1 MKDESLAIIGS
12 TIGTIIVST
21 IAIGTLIVLQHDSM
35 RGDARDQIGAL
46 RTDMNSQFEAVRSD
60 TDSRFA
66 ALRSDTDRQIDTL
79 RGDTGGRFGALRSD
93 MNSQFEAVRGDMR
106 EIRVDLGDVRE
117 RVARIEVILGGSVSD
132 PEPAAN

>member
-79 RGDTGGRFGALRSD
+79 RGDMNSRFGALRSD
-93 MNSQFEAVRGDMR
+93 MNSQFEAVRSDIR
-106 EIRVDLGDVRE
+106 EIRGDIGDLSE
-117 RVARIEVILGGSVSD
+117 RVARIEVIIGGPVNE
-132 PEPAAN
+132 PEPALN

>member
-1 MKDESLAIIGS
+1 MKDEPVVIIGSIIGS
-12 TIGTIIVST
+12 TVVST
-21 IAIGTLIVLQHDSM
+21 IAIGTLIVLQHGAM
-35 RGDARDQIGAL
+35 RSDVRDQIGAL
-46 RTDMNSQFEAVRSD
+46 RGDTNSRFEALRGD
-60 TDSRFA
+60 TDSRFE
-66 ALRSDTDRQIDTL
+66 ALR
-79 RGDTGGRFGALRSD
+79 GD

>member
-1 MKDESLAIIGS
+1 MSGLSGRKMKDESLAIIGS
-12 TIGTIIVST
+12 VMGSVIVST

-35 RGDARDQIGAL
+35 RGDVRDQIGAL

-79 RGDTGGRFGALRSD
+79 RSD
-93 MNSQFEAVRGDMR
+93 MNSQFEAVRSDIR
-106 EIRVDLGDVRE
+106 EIRGDIGDLSE
-117 RVARIEVILGGSVSD
+117 RVARIEVIIGGPVNE
-132 PEPAAN
+132 PEPALN

>member
-1 MKDESLAIIGS
+1 MKDEPVVIIGSIIGS
-12 TIGTIIVST
+12 TVVST
-21 IAIGTLIVLQHDSM
+21 IAIGTLIVLQHGAM
-35 RGDARDQIGAL
+35 RSDVRDQIGAL
-46 RTDMNSQFEAVRSD
+46 RGDTNSRFEALRSD
-60 TDSRFA
+60 TDSRFEA
-66 ALRSDTDRQIDTL
+66 L
-79 RGDTGGRFGALRSD
+79 RGDMNSRFEALRGD

>member
-1 MKDESLAIIGS
+1 MSRLSGRKMKDESLAIIGS
-12 TIGTIIVST
+12 VMGSVIVST

-35 RGDARDQIGAL
+35 RGDVRDQIGAL

-79 RGDTGGRFGALRSD
+79 RSD
-93 MNSQFEAVRGDMR
+93 MNSQFEAVRSDIR
-106 EIRVDLGDVRE
+106 EIRGDIGDLSE
-117 RVARIEVILGGSVSD
+117 RVARIEVIIGGPVNE
-132 PEPAAN
+132 PEPALN